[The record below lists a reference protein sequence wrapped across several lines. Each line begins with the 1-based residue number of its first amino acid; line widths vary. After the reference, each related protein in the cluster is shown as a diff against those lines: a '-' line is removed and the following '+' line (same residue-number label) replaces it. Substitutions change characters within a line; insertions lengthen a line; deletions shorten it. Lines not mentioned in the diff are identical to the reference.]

1 MRAFS
6 ACTYGLAKPR
16 SALLSTSQAD
26 EHQPIVSHLLS
37 LICRAFTAIKEG
49 YGDTWISNNVQF
61 INHYSPNG
69 MALTSDEARGVPKA
83 YVWLLALYWAMT
95 TVGPPVYMHACG
107 VAKINANLQ
116 TSDAITSDTGEMNGE
131 HPTLTIH
138 IFLAIKSPPSIK
150 DLWEILG
157 CPRGTC

>member
-1 MRAFS
+1 M
-6 ACTYGLAKPR
+6 
-16 SALLSTSQAD
+16 
-26 EHQPIVSHLLS
+26 
-37 LICRAFTAIKEG
+37 ICRAFTAIKEG

-107 VAKINANLQ
+107 VAKLNRFADVGCSGIF
-116 TSDAITSDTGEMNGE
+116 
-131 HPTLTIH
+131 TIS
-138 IFLAIKSPPSIK
+138 LPA
-150 DLWEILG
+150 
-157 CPRGTC
+157 CC